1 MPANKPEPWKKLSTT
16 TLLKHPRISV
26 FEDDVEL
33 PDKTTSKYVY
43 LVVAKD
49 SVSAIAIRGDEVLI
63 QQEYSY
69 PPNKVMYQFPGGSV
83 EPGEDLEKAI
93 VRELQEESG
102 YTGKPVHLGS
112 YYPSNRRTANKM
124 HAFLVTDVAEV
135 PKEGGD
141 AEEFITSEW
150 IPIATLRKMIA
161 NGEVDNFSILAGMAL
176 YDAKITT

>member
-1 MPANKPEPWKKLSTT
+1 MPANKPEAWKKLSTT
-16 TLLKHPRISV
+16 TLLEHPRMTV
-26 FEDDVEL
+26 FEDEVEL
-33 PDKTTSKYVY
+33 PNKKTSKYVY

-49 SVSAIAIRGDEVLI
+49 SVSAIAIKDGKMLV

-69 PPNKVMYQFPGGSV
+69 PPNKVMYQFPGGGV
-83 EPGEDLEKAI
+83 EPGEDLEKA
-93 VRELQEESG
+93 VLRELQEESG
-102 YTGKPVHLGS
+102 YTGTPTLLGS

-124 HAFLVTDVAEV
+124 HAFLITDIEEVT
-135 PKEGGD
+135 KEGGD

-176 YDAKITT
+176 YDAKMNS

>member
-1 MPANKPEPWKKLSTT
+1 MPANKPKTWKKLSTT
-16 TLLKHPRISV
+16 TLLEHPRITV

-49 SVSAIAIRGDEVLI
+49 SVSAIAIKDGMVLV

-83 EPGEDLEKAI
+83 EPDEDLEKAI
-93 VRELQEESG
+93 IRELQEESG
-102 YTGKPVHLGS
+102 YTGTPVEIGA

-124 HAFLVTDVAEV
+124 HTFLITDVKEA
-135 PKEGGD
+135 PKVGGD

-150 IPIATLRKMIA
+150 IPLTTLRKMIA
-161 NGEVDNFSILAGMAL
+161 DGEVDNFSILAGMAL
-176 YDAKITT
+176 YDAKNTT